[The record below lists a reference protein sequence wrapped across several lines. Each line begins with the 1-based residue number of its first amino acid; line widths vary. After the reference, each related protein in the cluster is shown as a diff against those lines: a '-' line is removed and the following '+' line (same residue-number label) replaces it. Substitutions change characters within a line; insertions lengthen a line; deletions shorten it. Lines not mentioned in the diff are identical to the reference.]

1 MTQYNPSHLLIVDD
15 DARICRMLER
25 YLTKEGFTVETA
37 EDGNGMW
44 AALEATQP
52 DLVILDV
59 MLPGVDGL
67 TLARELRAQS
77 SIGIIMLTGKSDS
90 VDTIVGLEIGADDY
104 VTKPFEF
111 RELLARVRSVLRRTQ
126 GLPPSA
132 SEEDEGEEKNKLVFD
147 GWKLDLDKRQLFS
160 PSGEIASLTEHEFR
174 LLALLAANARNVLSR
189 DQILLKLSRRD
200 WHPEDRSID
209 VSVAKLRKLIEINP
223 SQPKLIRTVRNV
235 GYEFTPKVMRTS

>member
-1 MTQYNPSHLLIVDD
+1 MTQYNPPHLLIVDD

-25 YLTKEGFTVETA
+25 YLTKEGFTVDVA

-44 AALEATQP
+44 ATLEVTKP

-77 SIGIIMLTGKSDS
+77 SVGIIMLTGKTDS
-90 VDTIVGLEIGADDY
+90 IDTIIGLEVGADDY

-111 RELLARVRSVLRRTQ
+111 RELLARIRSVLRRTQ
-126 GLPPSA
+126 NLRRST
-132 SEEDEGEEKNKLVFD
+132 STEDDGEEKNKLVFD
-147 GWKLDLDKRQLFS
+147 GWKLDLDTRQLFA
-160 PSGEIASLTEHEFR
+160 PSGEATSLTEHEFR
-174 LLALLAANARNVLSR
+174 LLALLATNARNVLSR

-200 WHPEDRSID
+200 WHPEDRSVD
-209 VSVAKLRKLIEINP
+209 VSVAKLRKLIEVNP
-223 SQPKLIRTVRNV
+223 SQPKLIRTVRNI
-235 GYEFTPKVMRTS
+235 GYEFTSKVTRTS